1 MSVSTIAAEYAE
13 ALFNLASERGIRDEL
28 GEELRAVGSCIRDND
43 DIGVFFASP
52 GTPRDEKLK
61 VIDVAIAPHANA
73 VTVGFLKLL
82 VHKGREAFL
91 ARILDAFGDLVDKAE
106 GRSEVDVTSAEPI
119 AEETLAALTA
129 DLTRLTEKEV
139 RVNAAVD
146 ASLIGGMTVRVGDRL
161 LDASLSSRLRRLRT
175 QALEA

>member
-13 ALFNLASERGIRDEL
+13 ALFNLASERDIRDEL
-28 GEELRAVGSCIRDND
+28 GEELRTVSSCIQD
-43 DIGVFFASP
+43 DREIGVFFASP
-52 GTPRDEKLK
+52 ATPREEKLK
-61 VIDVAIAPHANA
+61 VIDVAIAPHADA

-91 ARILDAFGDLVDKAE
+91 ARILDAFADLVDKAE
-106 GRSEVDVTSAEPI
+106 GRAEVHVTSAVPI
-119 AEETLAALTA
+119 AEETLVGLTA

-139 RVNAAVD
+139 RVNTSVD
-146 ASLIGGMTVRVGDRL
+146 TSLIGGMTVRVGDRL
-161 LDASLSSRLRRLRT
+161 LDASLSSRLRRLRS